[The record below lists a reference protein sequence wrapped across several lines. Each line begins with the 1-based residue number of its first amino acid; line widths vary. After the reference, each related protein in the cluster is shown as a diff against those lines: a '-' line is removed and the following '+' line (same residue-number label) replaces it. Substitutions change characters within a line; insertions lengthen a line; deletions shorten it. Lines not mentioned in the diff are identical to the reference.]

1 MEENKSTIERM
12 WEADE
17 RRRNG
22 PSVAGYRSG
31 PNPVTEEQRLRNAA
45 RELPDEVVDHKP
57 HIQDL
62 QAIASTDQSRQDYLS
77 KMSERRRLA
86 DLVSEIAEQL
96 EKAKADLQ
104 FMALDDASAGDDHF
118 PRYLRQ
124 VDLITRLSH
133 RLDAAR
139 LALSVFE
146 SKLVDVVRQRV
157 FDRADASRNALLTAR
172 IDAKVQV
179 LISQAEGSGTGDTSS

>member
-1 MEENKSTIERM
+1 MEEKKSTIERM

-17 RRRNG
+17 RRRQG
-22 PSVAGYRSG
+22 PSVAGYRCG
-31 PNPVTEEQRLRNAA
+31 PQPVTEEQQLRNAA
-45 RELPDEVVDHKP
+45 RELPDDLVDHEP
-57 HIQDL
+57 RIQDL
-62 QAIASTDQSRQDYLS
+62 QAIASTDRSRLDYLS
-77 KMSERRRLA
+77 KMSERRRLT
-86 DLVSEIAEQL
+86 DLVSESAGQL

-146 SKLVDVVRQRV
+146 SKLVDIVRQRV
-157 FDRADASRNALLTAR
+157 ADRAQESRNALLTAR
-172 IDAKVQV
+172 LEAKFQI
-179 LISQAEGSGTGDTSS
+179 LKAQAEGSGTRDASN